1 MTDERKLQERID
13 ELQAVNTR
21 LVEELRRSDRRQM
34 VREFF
39 VVAGQ
44 RRPERVNEATP
55 EEFRLGVRLVAE
67 EFFEL
72 LDAAFKSAFPGH
84 SSDHLEHLR
93 AAVAEFVDGAEISV
107 DLPDLVDAT
116 VDLDYVVE
124 GLRVRLGVDVR
135 PIWAAVHAANM
146 AKMGGPKRADGKLQK
161 PEGWR
166 PADVAGLLREQERSK

>member
-1 MTDERKLQERID
+1 MTDEQKLQARID

-39 VVAGQ
+39 VVADQ
-44 RRPERVNEATP
+44 RRPERVNEATE
-55 EEFRLGVRLVAE
+55 EEFRLGLRLVAE

-72 LDAAFKSAFPGH
+72 LAASFGGAFGEERTVLDAID
-84 SSDHLEHLR
+84 SSPLR
-93 AAVAEFVDGAEISV
+93 I

-135 PIWAAVHAANM
+135 PIWTAVHAANM